1 MATRIRKRQLNAFE
15 RALERFAA
23 SKPGGWFFVNVA
35 NKIDPPLLRM
45 SKGRVSLAV
54 GQPVCLLTARG
65 AKSGRPRATPLL
77 YMLHGD
83 RVVLI
88 ASKAGNARHP
98 AWYHNVRAHPEVEL
112 IAAGR
117 SGRYTAREA
126 EGDERERL
134 WDLANDV
141 YAGYDVYQERAG
153 DRRIPVIVLEPG
165 AAKTPLSG
173 AA

>member
-1 MATRIRKRQLNAFE
+1 VATRIRKRQMNALD

-45 SKGRVSLAV
+45 SNGRVSLAV

-65 AKSGRPRATPLL
+65 AKSGRPRAAPLL
-77 YMLHGD
+77 YLLDGD

-88 ASKAGNARHP
+88 ASNAGSTRHP
-98 AWYHNVRAHPEVEL
+98 AWYRNVTANPEVEV
-112 IAAGR
+112 IAKNR
-117 SGRYTAREA
+117 SGRYTAHEA

-134 WDLANDV
+134 WELANDL

-165 AAKTPLSG
+165 AVKTPSG